1 VPPFAETREYVR
13 RVLALYGS
21 DRHRYTGARLA
32 LGHPHSPTSSDI

>member
-1 VPPFAETREYVR
+1 
-13 RVLALYGS
+13 VLALYGS